1 MNKDTEYTPI
11 DSILEIQNNLRMD
24 LLDKRFIDKNGNKF
38 VVRFGKESR
47 KLEVLLVKSK
57 SEISP
62 DLHNSNP
69 LKHSTDEEKKD
80 SSYDE
85 IQKYRDARDKVR
97 EADKKELLEKF
108 PIDESEDGFGDID
121 LNIENTTTV
130 SKKNFENSL
139 VNPISLADERR
150 YIFDLLKNIE
160 KNKDRIVSTLLNV
173 QNSRVF
179 ELTGDPSEN
188 KNIVSN
194 FTRDFESEVFRIIE
208 NFQNRFKEIT
218 SYPKTTHHY
227 SMSYS
232 LAQKDFLSG
241 LESDKQRLDYILRW
255 EMQEPA
261 LILIKKFAKMVTNV
275 LTVLNAKE
283 EDQIKTLSYQQ
294 QTLFRDSKTAAL
306 YCLNDLDFLKRSIE
320 NWKDSAV

>member
-130 SKKNFENSL
+130 SKK
-139 VNPISLADERR
+139 
-150 YIFDLLKNIE
+150 
-160 KNKDRIVSTLLNV
+160 
-173 QNSRVF
+173 
-179 ELTGDPSEN
+179 
-188 KNIVSN
+188 
-194 FTRDFESEVFRIIE
+194 
-208 NFQNRFKEIT
+208 
-218 SYPKTTHHY
+218 
-227 SMSYS
+227 
-232 LAQKDFLSG
+232 
-241 LESDKQRLDYILRW
+241 
-255 EMQEPA
+255 
-261 LILIKKFAKMVTNV
+261 KF
-275 LTVLNAKE
+275 
-283 EDQIKTLSYQQ
+283 
-294 QTLFRDSKTAAL
+294 
-306 YCLNDLDFLKRSIE
+306 
-320 NWKDSAV
+320 